1 MAILTSQKPKEKGLF
16 EGGTTDVFFGQAK
29 KGGFTELFLRAGSL
43 DISYFLERQ
52 ESGETKYLIPF
63 PNQPSDVSVTRI
75 YDENIRYTFDTD
87 FAYREISRPRQV
99 RVVLG
104 GQTGSSERLGI
115 DHNGVINYVSG
126 AQHLREF
133 EQFLDEYHLDAA
145 NVQSPVTFNLVSLDN
160 DIDYKRRPYLV
171 LRCIDE
177 NIHGRCVV
185 EDFSYKRS
193 VMRNRIDSFEWQL
206 TLLVYDGVDSTDPTQ
221 FKFME
226 YLQGAQNAVNAAT
239 GIVAAAGTTWQSGL
253 SQIAN
258 GVNDVFGAVTDLFA
272 AVDNIDN
279 QFLSGVGSVIS
290 LADGVLDILE
300 RFSNT
305 WTGWGDEFVDFFTG
319 DTTSS
324 FIHNFNRRYSQR
336 AILQH
341 YSEIHK
347 KNPRL
352 IGAWYNEAYGENGT
366 YNGLQQ
372 TFEIPTYYAQIYP
385 DRYEYI
391 YPDGDTTQEPIG
403 ARRIGETDEA
413 TAVMEQ
419 SQQALTAPDD
429 APTFWYDVIEM
440 MYQLE
445 VLLGYIGG
453 ASNRRADVGPNALA
467 GFLLRETGLR
477 ALATRNS
484 YGDITPR
491 EQDAP
496 RGFTVDHTMRA
507 GESLMTVASS
517 YFGDPDLW
525 PILARLNGCH
535 DAHTFNDGRN
545 IGVGTVI
552 RLPIDSLSIPTSLNT
567 DSGYD
572 PEDEVFFMDF
582 EIGEDGDLS
591 FDLNA
596 PNDLSILRGV
606 DNVKQAI
613 ATRLNTVAG
622 EITRHPRTGIGTQ
635 GLVGA
640 VITEAQATLVL
651 TRLREALMED
661 PRIIDVV
668 DSRVTRGDKLNSA
681 LQIEFTVI
689 TLGDRSFRLQTEV

>member
-1 MAILTSQKPKEKGLF
+1 MAILTSQKPKDKELF
-16 EGGTTDVFFGQAK
+16 EGGQVSLPFVGKDFTTFFLQ
-29 KGGFTELFLRAGSL
+29 AGSL

-52 ESGETKYLIPF
+52 EFGKTKYLVPF
-63 PNQPSDVSVTRI
+63 PNQPSGVSVTRI

-99 RVVLG
+99 RVVLN
-104 GQTGSSERLGI
+104 GQTGSADRLGI
-115 DHNGVINYVSG
+115 NHLGEINYVSG
-126 AQHLREF
+126 AQHLKEF

-160 DIDYKRRPYLV
+160 DVDYTARPYLV
-171 LRCIDE
+171 LRCVDE

-193 VMRNRIDSFEWQL
+193 VDRNRIDSYEWQL
-206 TLLVYDGVDSTDPTQ
+206 ALLVYDGVGATDPTQ

-226 YLQGAQNAVNAAT
+226 YLEGSQNAINAAT
-239 GIVAAAGTTWQSGL
+239 GLVDALGTTWESGL

-258 GVNDVFGAVTDLFA
+258 GVNDVLGAVTDLFA

-290 LADGVLDILE
+290 IADGVLDVLE

-324 FIHNFNRRYSQR
+324 FINNFNRRYSQR

-352 IGAWYNEAYGENGT
+352 VGAWYNEAYGENGN
-366 YNGLQQ
+366 YNGLRQS
-372 TFEIPTYYAQIYP
+372 FEIPLYYVQLYP
-385 DRYEYI
+385 ERYEYV
-391 YPDGDTTQEPIG
+391 YPNGDETQPPVG
-403 ARRIGETDEA
+403 ARRIFPLQVGD
-413 TAVMEQ
+413 VVLEQ
-419 SQQALTAPDD
+419 QQQALTSPDD

-445 VLLGYIGG
+445 ILLGYIGG
-453 ASNRRADVGPNALA
+453 ANNRRADIGPNALT

-477 ALATRNS
+477 ALATRNN

-496 RGFTVDHTMRA
+496 KSLTVNHTMRA
-507 GESLMTVASS
+507 GESLMTVASG

-545 IGVGTVI
+545 LGVGTII
-552 RLPIDSLSIPTSLNT
+552 RLPIDSVSIPTSLNT
-567 DSGYD
+567 NSGYD

-582 EIGEDGDLS
+582 EIGEDGDLV

-661 PRIIDVV
+661 PRIVDVV